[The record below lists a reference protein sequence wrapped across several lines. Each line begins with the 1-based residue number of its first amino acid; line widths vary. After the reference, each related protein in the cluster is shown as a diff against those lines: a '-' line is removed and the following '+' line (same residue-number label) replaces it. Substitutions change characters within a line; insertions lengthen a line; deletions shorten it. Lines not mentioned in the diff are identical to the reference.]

1 MRKAHKSQA
10 KPTSRVGIALL
21 CLALAALCLADCV
34 IGASDLGVR
43 KSIAALLSPL
53 GFNGT
58 LFGSV
63 SETESYIVLSL
74 RLPRALF
81 AVVSGAGL
89 AICGLAFQALFR
101 NPLSDPYIL
110 GVSSGASLGAAIA
123 IVVGFEGFA
132 LGIGLSSFLTAILTV
147 FLIIAI
153 ASYGNRIHTSTLL
166 LAGVSINFLCSAL
179 ISLLMVLNRDQTDKI
194 IFWTMGSLSSI
205 DYGDLGLCCVVV
217 ALGMLVVLFNA
228 RNLNAMLV
236 DSMTAQTLGVN
247 VERTKRILLVVCTLM
262 VSVIVSCSG
271 VIGFVGLIVPHIA
284 RLFVGADNRKLLPVS
299 ALGGGVFMLLGD
311 LLSRSVIPP
320 SEIPPGS
327 ITALIGAPFFIYLL
341 FNSKKRLHG

>member
-1 MRKAHKSQA
+1 MRKTLKDQA
-10 KPTSRVGIALL
+10 KPKGGFGIALL
-21 CLALAALCLADCV
+21 CLLLAALCLLDCV
-34 IGASDLGVR
+34 IGASDLGVS
-43 KSIAALLSPL
+43 KSLAALLSPF
-53 GFNGT
+53 GQNSRIFGT
-58 LFGSV
+58 V

-81 AVVSGAGL
+81 AAVSGAGL
-89 AICGLAFQALFR
+89 AVCGLAFQALFR

-123 IVVGFEGFA
+123 IVAGLEGFA

-179 ISLLMVLNRDQTDKI
+179 ISLLIVLNKDQTDKI

-205 DYGDLGLCCVVV
+205 DGMDLGLCTAVV
-217 ALGMLVVLFNA
+217 ALGTLAVLINA
-228 RNLNAMLV
+228 RNLNAMLI
-236 DSMTAQTLGVN
+236 DSATAQSLGVN

-271 VIGFVGLIVPHIA
+271 VIGFVGLVVPHIA

-311 LLSRSVIPP
+311 ILSRSVIPP